1 MSGSDEDSRFG
12 RLLRS
17 AAASAATLSHWEA
30 RENVLIVDNMN
41 VEDAEDAEDAE
52 DFEDAEDY
60 DEEEVVDGPD
70 NLPDLVERPQILNP

>member
-1 MSGSDEDSRFG
+1 MSGSVEDSRFG

-41 VEDAEDAEDAE
+41 GEEG
-52 DFEDAEDY
+52 EDAEDY

-70 NLPDLVERPQILNP
+70 NLPDLVKRTPDP

>member
-1 MSGSDEDSRFG
+1 MAMSGSDEDSRFG

-17 AAASAATLSHWEA
+17 AAASAATLSPWEA

-41 VEDAEDAEDAE
+41 GEE

-70 NLPDLVERPQILNP
+70 NLPDLVKRPPDP

>member
-1 MSGSDEDSRFG
+1 MRTRASV
-12 RLLRS
+12 

-41 VEDAEDAEDAE
+41 GEE

-70 NLPDLVERPQILNP
+70 NLPDLVKRTPDH